1 MADATSCRPQ
11 VNGILETSLYV
22 ERPTQWVE
30 FYRRIFGFEPID
42 TEQREGLTDKTRLGA
57 MRAGDRSTV
66 AYSYCSR
73 KAPQQTQTQ
82 PARST

>member
-1 MADATSCRPQ
+1 MSDATSSRPQ

-42 TEQREGLTDKTRLGA
+42 TEQREDLTDKTRLCA
-57 MRAGDRSTV
+57 MRACDRSTA

-73 KAPQQTQTQ
+73 KGPQQTQTQ